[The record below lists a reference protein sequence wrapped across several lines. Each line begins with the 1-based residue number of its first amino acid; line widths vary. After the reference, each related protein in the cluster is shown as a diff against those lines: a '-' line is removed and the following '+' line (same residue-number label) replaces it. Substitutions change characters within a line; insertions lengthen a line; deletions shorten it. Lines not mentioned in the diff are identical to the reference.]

1 MLTKSSKWL
10 YFLGQLK
17 LAKVSPYIDLVLFYT
32 TSINILANN

>member
-17 LAKVSPYIDLVLFYT
+17 LAKVSPNVLVLFYT
-32 TSINILANN
+32 KCINILVNN

>member
-17 LAKVSPYIDLVLFYT
+17 LAKVSPNDLVLFYT
-32 TSINILANN
+32 TCINILVNN